1 MQKPPVVNPH
11 LPIRP
16 RHDPETGDL
25 LMFATMPQAS
35 LHQRYVV
42 THPWNMMVQARLYRA
57 VRSGEWVNHAPI
69 EEIHPWIFYD
79 RPDVSKKMM
88 GSTVIRTVLYNPRR
102 LKGVTKDNDKARVLY
117 SFNNLK
123 ELEYGLEWMIC
134 TWLRKFL
141 NDDVARRAVDR
152 IHGPEAMDRELEV
165 LAFTEEQEYRALY
178 EESYPSTRFTDPDWD
193 KLMNGFNELDHYTN
207 MPGRVRPRPGPPLKS
222 YQIKTL

>member
-79 RPDVSKKMM
+79 HPDVHFIHYDLDLDDEVEAYNVKKVLP
-88 GSTVIRTVLYNPRR
+88 VIIFE
-102 LKGVTKDNDKARVLY
+102 KDK
-117 SFNNLK
+117 K
-123 ELEYGLEWMIC
+123 ELLRLEGECNLAQLERGL
-134 TWLRKFL
+134 
-141 NDDVARRAVDR
+141 
-152 IHGPEAMDRELEV
+152 
-165 LAFTEEQEYRALY
+165 
-178 EESYPSTRFTDPDWD
+178 
-193 KLMNGFNELDHYTN
+193 LDA
-207 MPGRVRPRPGPPLKS
+207 S
-222 YQIKTL
+222 QI